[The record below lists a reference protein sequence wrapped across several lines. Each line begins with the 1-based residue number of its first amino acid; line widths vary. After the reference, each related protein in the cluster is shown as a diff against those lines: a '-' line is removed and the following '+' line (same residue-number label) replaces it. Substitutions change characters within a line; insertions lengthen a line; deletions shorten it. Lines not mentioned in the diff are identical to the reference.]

1 MVSGEFD
8 LFDEYFDKFFD
19 YWDKWAKWWDEDPG
33 EQRKDRL
40 A

>member
-19 YWDKWAKWWDEDPG
+19 YWDKGAKWWDEDPG

>member
-1 MVSGEFD
+1 MNISTNF
-8 LFDEYFDKFFD
+8 LIT
-19 YWDKWAKWWDEDPG
+19 WDKWAKWWDENPG